1 MELRPLPFVG
11 CSRYL
16 IDRAGRVYTTRPSK
30 RRGKPPEV
38 KLVTPMTRQ
47 EAEDA
52 TRGIHGGTRR
62 PGEHRALVAPPWSP
76 PAAEIPMVWCLIHQA
91 ESEFAW
97 GGSFI
102 HAKGNTDRGWFKL
115 ALDGGT
121 AIVHGESIAAE
132 AFGMPR

>member
-1 MELRPLPFVG
+1 MELRPLPFIG

-52 TRGIHGGTRR
+52 TEKDHHPLRPRVGNRRRDSQRWRRRCGDRVRRTLRGLCCHARELLNCLYRISRGI
-62 PGEHRALVAPPWSP
+62 
-76 PAAEIPMVWCLIHQA
+76 
-91 ESEFAW
+91 
-97 GGSFI
+97 
-102 HAKGNTDRGWFKL
+102 
-115 ALDGGT
+115 
-121 AIVHGESIAAE
+121 
-132 AFGMPR
+132 